1 MSASANTSGSPRS
14 PQASWGDSDLD
25 LPTELRFRAPRPED
39 IVWAKPIL
47 LAEKRMNCEFC
58 FGNIYAWALRYGTEI
73 TRYRDF
79 FLARNGCGLYS
90 LPMGPGDLNEVLPL
104 LREDARR
111 CGKPLTLFGVTSG
124 DIPRLEAAAPGA
136 FCYEAN
142 RDMADYIYRRE
153 DLAGLAG
160 KKYHQ
165 KRNHIARFERNNTWH
180 CEAITPDLLDECLE
194 MERQWIA
201 AHNGNKDPKD
211 LRDELRALERCFA
224 NYEAFGF
231 CGVLL
236 RANGAMTGGSAGG
249 RIVAFTLGEELSEHC
264 FCTHF
269 EKAFAEA
276 PGAYQMINRCFASM
290 WNYEFVNREEDLGDE
305 GLRRSKLSYYPALL
319 LEKYLATEI

>member
-1 MSASANTSGSPRS
+1 MSASANTSDP
-14 PQASWGDSDLD
+14 D
-25 LPTELRFRAPRPED
+25 LPTELRFRPPRPED
-39 IVWAKPIL
+39 IAWAKPIL

-73 TRYRDF
+73 VHYKGN
-79 FLARNGCGLYS
+79 FLARNGCGLYG
-90 LPMGPGDLNEVLPL
+90 LPMGPGDLNELLPL

-111 CGKPLTLFGVTSG
+111 AGVPLTLFGVTSG
-124 DIPRLEAAAPGA
+124 DIPRLEAAWPGA
-136 FCYEAN
+136 FRYEAS
-142 RDMADYIYRRE
+142 RDFTDYIYRRE

-165 KRNHIARFERNNTWH
+165 KRNHIARFERGNTWR
-180 CEAITPDLLDECLE
+180 CEAIIPDVLDECLE
-194 MERQWIA
+194 MERQWVA
-201 AHNGNKDPKD
+201 RNGNKNPKD

-224 NYEAFGF
+224 HYEAFDF

-236 RANGAMTGGSAGG
+236 RVNG

-269 EKAFAEA
+269 EKAFTEE

-290 WNYEFVNREEDLGDE
+290 CLENYEFVNREEDLGDE
-305 GLRRSKLSYYPALL
+305 GLRRAKLSYYPAIL
-319 LEKYLATEI
+319 LEKYLAIEN